1 MHPRFQTAF
10 AQLADNLQSALEP
23 ILADKYFPA
32 LLTGEQVSS
41 LKSATGLDE
50 DALAFAL
57 LPLAAACARTPLSNF
72 NVGAIARGVSG
83 TWYFGANMEFIGAT
97 MQQTVH
103 AEQSAI
109 SHAWLSG
116 EKALAAITVN
126 YTPCGHCRQFMNELN
141 SGLDLRIHLPGR
153 EAHALRDYLPD
164 AFGPKDLEIKTL
176 LMDEQDHGY
185 ALTGDALSQAAIAA
199 ANRSHMPYSKSPSG
213 VALECKDGRIFSG
226 SYAENAAFN
235 PTLPPLQGALILLNL
250 KGYDYPDIQRAVL
263 AEKADAPLI
272 QWDATSATLKALGCQ
287 AVTCVAR
294 EELDEFPAS
303 EKEFTSARELGVSII
318 DGFTPV
324 AVEGNKVT
332 FKHVRLS
339 GELTMA
345 ADKIILAVGQH
356 ARLDAFAELE
366 PQRNTI
372 KTQNYQTRDP
382 QVFAAG
388 DIVEG
393 DKTVVYAV
401 KTGKEAAEAI
411 HHYLEGAC
419 SC

>member
-141 SGLDLRIHLPGR
+141 SGLDL
-153 EAHALRDYLPD
+153 
-164 AFGPKDLEIKTL
+164 
-176 LMDEQDHGY
+176 
-185 ALTGDALSQAAIAA
+185 TGDALSQAAIAA

-272 QWDATSATLKALGCQ
+272 QWDATSATLKALGCHN
-287 AVTCVAR
+287 
-294 EELDEFPAS
+294 
-303 EKEFTSARELGVSII
+303 I
-318 DGFTPV
+318 DRV
-324 AVEGNKVT
+324 
-332 FKHVRLS
+332 L
-339 GELTMA
+339 
-345 ADKIILAVGQH
+345 LA
-356 ARLDAFAELE
+356 
-366 PQRNTI
+366 
-372 KTQNYQTRDP
+372 
-382 QVFAAG
+382 
-388 DIVEG
+388 
-393 DKTVVYAV
+393 
-401 KTGKEAAEAI
+401 
-411 HHYLEGAC
+411 
-419 SC
+419 

>member
-72 NVGAIARGVSG
+72 NVSAIARGVSG

-272 QWDATSATLKALGCQ
+272 QWDATSATLKALGCH
-287 AVTCVAR
+287 
-294 EELDEFPAS
+294 
-303 EKEFTSARELGVSII
+303 SI
-318 DGFTPV
+318 DRV
-324 AVEGNKVT
+324 
-332 FKHVRLS
+332 L
-339 GELTMA
+339 
-345 ADKIILAVGQH
+345 LA
-356 ARLDAFAELE
+356 
-366 PQRNTI
+366 
-372 KTQNYQTRDP
+372 
-382 QVFAAG
+382 
-388 DIVEG
+388 
-393 DKTVVYAV
+393 
-401 KTGKEAAEAI
+401 
-411 HHYLEGAC
+411 
-419 SC
+419 